1 MSDANQAK
9 TSVAMI
15 AAMIWTRMNIGA
27 SSGRIPAKVSENDLA
42 IVTAGFAKDVD
53 DVNQY
58 PAVMNNPTA

>member
-1 MSDANQAK
+1 
-9 TSVAMI
+9 MI